1 MLDIKQVRQNP
12 EAVNE
17 ALARRKPELSINA
30 VLLLDEQWRKLLQE
44 EEVLRNERNSLSKAV
59 AQKKQKGEEAQEEL
73 ERSKA
78 VAEQIKANEETRKA
92 LEEEQA
98 ALLLR
103 LPNLPASET
112 PDGASSDDNVEVHTW
127 GAEFLNRPCPEVKP
141 HYELGVEL
149 GLLDFERGVKVAKS
163 RFSVLRGEGAQL
175 VRALINL
182 MLDTHRSKGYE
193 EICPPFIVNRSA
205 MQGTGQLPKFEE
217 DLFKLQDEDLFLIP
231 TAEVPV
237 TNLYAGEV
245 LEDSDLP
252 KFFTA
257 YTPCFRRE
265 AGSAGQDTRGLIR
278 QHQFDKVELVKLV
291 RPQDSEAELEKL
303 TQDAE
308 AILKALELPYRVVAL
323 CAGDLGFS
331 AARCYD
337 LEVWMPAQQQ
347 YREIS
352 SCSNMQA
359 FQARRMNLRYKPVDE
374 AGKAGKPAFLH
385 TLNGSALAVGRTIAA
400 ILENYQIAE
409 NRIAVPTALQ
419 PYLGFK
425 EFAL

>member
-1 MLDIKQVRQNP
+1 
-12 EAVNE
+12 
-17 ALARRKPELSINA
+17 
-30 VLLLDEQWRKLLQE
+30 
-44 EEVLRNERNSLSKAV
+44 
-59 AQKKQKGEEAQEEL
+59 
-73 ERSKA
+73 
-78 VAEQIKANEETRKA
+78 
-92 LEEEQA
+92 
-98 ALLLR
+98 
-103 LPNLPASET
+103 
-112 PDGASSDDNVEVHTW
+112 
-127 GAEFLNRPCPEVKP
+127 
-141 HYELGVEL
+141 
-149 GLLDFERGVKVAKS
+149 LLDFERGVKVAKS

-182 MLDTHRSKGYE
+182 MLDTHRAKGYE

-217 DLFKLQDEDLFLIP
+217 DLFKLQEEDLFLIP

-245 LEDSDLP
+245 LEESELP

-359 FQARRMNLRYKPVDE
+359 FQARRMNLRYKAQDE
-374 AGKAGKPAFLH
+374 TGKTGKPTFLH
-385 TLNGSALAVGRTIAA
+385 TLNGSALAVGRTVAA
-400 ILENYQIAE
+400 IIENYQIAE
-409 NRIAVPTALQ
+409 NRIEVPAVLQ